1 MNQKNLSQKQI
12 IHLFMQPTEGNPI
25 SFKLDL
31 RQSSKLVA
39 ILCFL
44 FFILFLGTLF
54 FFRELETNRKLHA
67 EVLETKL
74 KLKLTQL
81 SDPQNIIPTRQLGY
95 SVSVES
101 DESLKKQPTQEAT
114 SPESAQKESW
124 MTLTPTI
131 VSARLGSLSSECQVD
146 NCSVKLELL
155 PSGNGISQGELLMI
169 LETEVPRIGSRGVS
183 TQQRKQFI
191 FYPGYSTKDEFNS
204 SELTQYERRPF
215 KFSKTLNASVNFKVS
230 KLLRPLALN
239 IYLFDSR
246 RTLIHHER
254 KVIDLEENYAN

>member
-1 MNQKNLSQKQI
+1 
-12 IHLFMQPTEGNPI
+12 
-25 SFKLDL
+25 
-31 RQSSKLVA
+31 
-39 ILCFL
+39 
-44 FFILFLGTLF
+44 
-54 FFRELETNRKLHA
+54 
-67 EVLETKL
+67 
-74 KLKLTQL
+74 
-81 SDPQNIIPTRQLGY
+81 
-95 SVSVES
+95 
-101 DESLKKQPTQEAT
+101 
-114 SPESAQKESW
+114 
-124 MTLTPTI
+124 
-131 VSARLGSLSSECQVD
+131 
-146 NCSVKLELL
+146 
-155 PSGNGISQGELLMI
+155 
-169 LETEVPRIGSRGVS
+169 VPRIGSRGVS